1 MAKRKDGKEEWR
13 EPGSGLSGCGEGL
26 SCLVELVG
34 CGLGCM
40 VPTMVLLM
48 IIGLGVSSK
57 AKPVQRFGANMVARI
72 QGMRQKSI
80 RRFQVIPTSRRSRVT
95 FSSPSRCC

>member
-1 MAKRKDGKEEWR
+1 MAKRNDGKEQRR
-13 EPGSGLSGCGEGL
+13 EPGSGLSGCGESLG
-26 SCLVELVG
+26 CLIELVG
-34 CGLGCM
+34 CGLGCI

-48 IIGLGVSSK
+48 IIGLGVGSI

-95 FSSPSRCC
+95 FSSPFRSC